1 MGEFIPFNQI
11 LLSLFDVL
19 NAFLSKH

>member
-1 MGEFIPFNQI
+1 MREFSNFNKI

-19 NAFLSKH
+19 NMFLN